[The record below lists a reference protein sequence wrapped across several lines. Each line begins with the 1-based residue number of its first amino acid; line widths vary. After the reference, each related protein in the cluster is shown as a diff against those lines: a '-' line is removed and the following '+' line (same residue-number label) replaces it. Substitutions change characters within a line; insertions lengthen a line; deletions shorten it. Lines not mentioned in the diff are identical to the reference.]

1 MKEELESQGE
11 LRVNQEVFPP
21 TPSESEPVDALEA
34 LIAEFANCVKAYQDG
49 FYLQDE
55 QLVAAARA
63 ERAKLVEEVV
73 WLLKKPS
80 LHKEPYNPGEW
91 CKRRDALLALLQTSG
106 KAGR

>member
-1 MKEELESQGE
+1 MS
-11 LRVNQEVFPP
+11 RP
-21 TPSESEPVDALEA
+21 TPSESAPVDALEKLIEDYDCIVTDDVIIHGGSRKGA
-34 LIAEFANCVKAYQDG
+34 DKLIAKV
-49 FYLQDE
+49 
-55 QLVAAARA
+55 RA